1 MRHPTGQAFE
11 NCVTVTVAAFLAL
24 FAGITTAGFTVRAL
38 LFLYA
43 RCGSTLRRSSGLAR
57 CFAAAL
63 CTALNGEDP
72 VIRLAA

>member
-38 LFLYA
+38 LSICA
-43 RCGSTLRRSSGLAR
+43 LRQHTSSLVRFGPMLCR
-57 CFAAAL
+57 RAL
-63 CTALNGEDP
+63 HSAE
-72 VIRLAA
+72 R